1 MLTETCA
8 DVRAEVVKAAEEA
21 LLAAAMCTGN
31 KDIEPFVPTLCSCV
45 ARPDEIGE
53 TVEKLAATTF
63 VQAVEP
69 PAMALMVPVLSR
81 GLLDRATATKR
92 KASVI
97 IDNMCKLVTE
107 PRFAKAFLPKLRP
120 DLVSGWAGPG
130 GLRLRGVRRHQHQR
144 GSLQCRAV
152 PCFVC
157 VVAPSTH
164 AHTQNSTQRHPTRR
178 TRAHPHHFKHTHTHT
193 HTHART

>member
-1 MLTETCA
+1 
-8 DVRAEVVKAAEEA
+8 VRAEVVKMAEDA
-21 LLAAAMCTGN
+21 LVAAAMCTGN

-92 KASVI
+92 KSSVI

-120 DLVSGWAGPG
+120 DLVSGGGRIQPSAAALARRLATRWAGCPPT
-130 GLRLRGVRRHQHQR
+130 
-144 GSLQCRAV
+144 A
-152 PCFVC
+152 
-157 VVAPSTH
+157 STPQLPPARDESDLC
-164 AHTQNSTQRHPTRR
+164 AH
-178 TRAHPHHFKHTHTHT
+178 
-193 HTHART
+193 

>member
-1 MLTETCA
+1 M
-8 DVRAEVVKAAEEA
+8 RAEVVKLAEEA
-21 LLAAAMCTGN
+21 LVAAAMCTGN

-45 ARPDEIGE
+45 ARPEEIGE

-81 GLLDRATATKR
+81 GLLDRTTSTKR

-120 DLVSGWAGPG
+120 DLVSVGRAPPP
-130 GLRLRGVRRHQHQR
+130 LRLPLLSRHSR
-144 GSLQCRAV
+144 
-152 PCFVC
+152 
-157 VVAPSTH
+157 TH
-164 AHTQNSTQRHPTRR
+164 NTRM
-178 TRAHPHHFKHTHTHT
+178 
-193 HTHART
+193 